1 MPESDDRKELQ
12 RRLDQA
18 RRMAKEPVDLL
29 TKERLTKLISDL
41 EEQDH
46 AGIAARR

>member
-18 RRMAKEPVDLL
+18 RRMVAVQTDQL
-29 TKERLTKLISDL
+29 LISDL
-41 EEQDH
+41 EEQLE
-46 AGIAARR
+46 